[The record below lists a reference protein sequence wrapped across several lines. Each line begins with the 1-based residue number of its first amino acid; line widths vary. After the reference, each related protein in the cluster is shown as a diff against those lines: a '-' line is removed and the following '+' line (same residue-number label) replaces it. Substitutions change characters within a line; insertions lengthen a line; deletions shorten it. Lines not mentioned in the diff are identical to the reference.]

1 MDTDAQSSR
10 KAKPL
15 HHIFVFWSRGDFSHN
30 VKRSKKKMKTLAVP
44 LFLVIFQFPS
54 CLVPLQNITFLLIMA
69 NAKRDWF
76 NQSQL
81 ICPIGL
87 VCLVFFLVIPIFI
100 PPRSWSLFRPLEFHW
115 IASDIDT
122 TEITQA
128 LHLLPLHQQDRSPL
142 FSPSS
147 CRSTT
152 PAFHHNQELLAVFQI
167 PSILIFQTLAIPFF
181 SPSVPPIYV
190 SFFVLCRSA
199 LLDRN
204 LKKKE
209 VKKRGGGFAKLCKL
223 SPELE
228 KFTGVLEL
236 ARIEVVKQLWCYIR
250 EKNFQDPSNR
260 RNIICDNTLRNLF
273 GVDSIDMFQMNKAL
287 TKHIWKIDASGAAVI
302 SAPKDKPRK
311 QERNKVGSSCTMRRG
326 VFLNGQGNLK

>member
-1 MDTDAQSSR
+1 MPHRSRVPSVLSGDSDLHSSS
-10 KAKPL
+10 
-15 HHIFVFWSRGDFSHN
+15 VM
-30 VKRSKKKMKTLAVP
+30 VAV
-44 LFLVIFQFPS
+44 S
-54 CLVPLQNITFLLIMA
+54 
-69 NAKRDWF
+69 
-76 NQSQL
+76 
-81 ICPIGL
+81 
-87 VCLVFFLVIPIFI
+87 
-100 PPRSWSLFRPLEFHW
+100 PPRISLDCLGHRYYRNNTGT
-115 IASDIDT
+115 ASSST
-122 TEITQA
+122 AST
-128 LHLLPLHQQDRSPL
+128 RSPL

-326 VFLNGQGNLK
+326 VFLNGQVLNN

>member
-1 MDTDAQSSR
+1 MPHRSRVPSVLSGDSDLHSSS
-10 KAKPL
+10 
-15 HHIFVFWSRGDFSHN
+15 VM
-30 VKRSKKKMKTLAVP
+30 VAV
-44 LFLVIFQFPS
+44 S
-54 CLVPLQNITFLLIMA
+54 
-69 NAKRDWF
+69 
-76 NQSQL
+76 
-81 ICPIGL
+81 
-87 VCLVFFLVIPIFI
+87 
-100 PPRSWSLFRPLEFHW
+100 PPRISLDCLGHRYYRNNTGT
-115 IASDIDT
+115 AS
-122 TEITQA
+122 
-128 LHLLPLHQQDRSPL
+128 
-142 FSPSS
+142 SS
-147 CRSTT
+147 TAST
-152 PAFHHNQELLAVFQI
+152 
-167 PSILIFQTLAIPFF
+167 
-181 SPSVPPIYV
+181 
-190 SFFVLCRSA
+190 R
-199 LLDRN
+199 
-204 LKKKE
+204 KKE

-326 VFLNGQGNLK
+326 VFLNGQVLNN